1 MYRKV
6 IFLLMV
12 AYPSLV
18 LAESCPT
25 SLIPKGQPMPCDGYA
40 MSVGAVS
47 EAAKLPKQISL
58 LEEKLSLKDNK
69 ISLLEEKV
77 LIYVN
82 LADKKDLTISD
93 LQKSLLDKDK
103 NEQLK
108 LGLAIGGTVVATAL
122 LAIALA
128 FAFGK
133 ISIQR

>member
-1 MYRKV
+1 MFRKIAFV
-6 IFLLMV
+6 LAF

-18 LAESCPT
+18 LAEVCPT
-25 SLIPKGQPMPCDGYA
+25 TLILKGQPMPCDGYVL
-40 MSVGAVS
+40 SVGAIS

-82 LADKKDLTISD
+82 LADKKDVTISD

-108 LGLAIGGTVVATAL
+108 LGLAVGGTVVATAL